1 MRSLG
6 GSREQLEI
14 EVGSRWAYDGSGEL
28 VLAPGKGTDP
38 WDLPGS
44 GSAGKAM
51 RLSSSPLG

>member
-1 MRSLG
+1 MRSFG
-6 GSREQLEI
+6 GVRKQLEI
-14 EVGSRWAYDGSGEL
+14 EVGSRCPYDGSGEL

-44 GSAGKAM
+44 GSAVKAM